1 MSADSENSAPW
12 GSIVIVTS
20 LVTAATAAHLATQF
34 DRFSEIG
41 NIIGTSV
48 SASFLILLGIMNAW
62 ILFKLIQGLRAWIRG
77 EVGDKGEE
85 LWEKRGGGP
94 MWWILKK
101 LFRLIDK

>member
-1 MSADSENSAPW
+1 MSRR
-12 GSIVIVTS
+12 IVVITS

-34 DRFSEIG
+34 DRFSSIG

-48 SASFLILLGIMNAW
+48 SATFLILLGIMNAW
-62 ILFKLIQGLRAWIRG
+62 ILYKLVQGLRGWVRG
-77 EVGDKGEE
+77 ELEVGKGDGED
-85 LWEKRGGGP
+85 LWEKRGAGP